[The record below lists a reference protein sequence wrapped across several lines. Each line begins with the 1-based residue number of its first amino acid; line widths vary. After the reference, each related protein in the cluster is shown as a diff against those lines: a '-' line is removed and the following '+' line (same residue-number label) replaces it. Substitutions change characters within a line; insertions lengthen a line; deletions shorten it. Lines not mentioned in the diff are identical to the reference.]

1 MADGNT
7 GNQTSF
13 LNTTT
18 LSEMTDL
25 VRRNWIYTQKHIARN
40 ARQLFIVE
48 RVGSGQGNSKRY
60 SEVDIETYADHKAEG
75 TDSTKSRVGIGYSLE
90 MTART
95 FSKEID
101 ITIEMRDDNRY
112 MEVGTLIT
120 NLSEFCINRQDL
132 DLTHRLTFANATSYT
147 DKNGETVNTEVG
159 DGLALGS
166 ASHTLAFS
174 STTYSNIVSGAP
186 AFSQGS
192 YEAALLIAATQ
203 IYTNF
208 GEKRNMNFNSII
220 SGDDP
225 GTVRE
230 IRQLLESTADIDAQ
244 HAGVTNVY
252 QGTKKHVI
260 LPNLATTASGV
271 YDSAKRRW
279 WSIAA
284 IGQGL
289 NGWQA
294 YLGEWIKPTMVA
306 PGQDGYTG
314 KDIHNYN
321 WTYSTYCRYGIC
333 IPSPKGIIFSFV
345 SS

>member
-1 MADGNT
+1 MANGNT
-7 GNQTSF
+7 GSQTSF
-13 LNTTT
+13 LNEVT

-25 VRRNWIYTQKHIARN
+25 VRRNWTYTQQHIARN
-40 ARQLFIVE
+40 AKQLYIVDP
-48 RVGSGQGNSKRY
+48 VGAGQGNTKRY
-60 SEVDIETYADHKAEG
+60 NEVDIETYADYKAEG
-75 TDSTKSRVGIGYSLE
+75 TDSTKSRVGVGYSLD

-101 ITIEMRDDNRY
+101 ITLEMRNDNRY

-120 NLSEFCINRQDL
+120 NLSEFCANRQDL
-132 DLTHRLTFANATSYT
+132 DLTHRLSFATSTSYT

-159 DGLALGS
+159 DGLALLS

-174 STTYSNIVSGAP
+174 STTYSNRVSGDP

-192 YEAALLIAATQ
+192 YEAALLLAATQ

-208 GEKRNMNFNSII
+208 GEKRNMNFNTIVT
-220 SGDDP
+220 GDDP

-230 IRQLLESTADIDAQ
+230 VRQLLESTADIDGQ
-244 HAGVTNVY
+244 HAGITNVY

-260 LPNLATTASGV
+260 LPNLATTAAGV
-271 YDSAKRRW
+271 YDSTKRRW
-279 WSIAA
+279 WFIAA

-294 YLGEWIKPTMVA
+294 YLGEWIYPTMMT
-306 PGQDGYTG
+306 PRSGNNGE
-314 KDIHNYN
+314 DIHSYN
-321 WTYSTYCRYGIC
+321 WTYSAYCRYGIC
-333 IPSPKGIIFSFV
+333 IPSPKGLIGSAV